1 MTRSTAL
8 NNGQNGV
15 KKIFSFVNKLAVC
28 FVFSLFALG
37 TSADSYENEEEF
49 PADKDGFHQF
59 GYPHYG
65 YGYPRYRRH
74 GSPTPEGYEQYL
86 VFLGNGVWRSPDGSN
101 FVDGLIEGDGMNFQ
115 RKVMGRSDEEI
126 EEQRQLAI
134 DFFLQRFGLDVVND
148 TENLYFTG
156 LEVDPRNRMRAYTIS
171 GVHVPRRGW
180 KVRDGGWGVFVINP
194 EGVTLG
200 GEFEGMHI
208 PVNSG
213 MVYGEYNIRVPFKEN
228 IVIQYES
235 DFPFI
240 ADQFGAGAIR
250 CKLFS
255 EDFGEG
261 LAGGIVNPVF
271 LDDNFLIQ
279 QDIRNILTFPA
290 VP

>member
-1 MTRSTAL
+1 
-8 NNGQNGV
+8 
-15 KKIFSFVNKLAVC
+15 
-28 FVFSLFALG
+28 
-37 TSADSYENEEEF
+37 
-49 PADKDGFHQF
+49 
-59 GYPHYG
+59 
-65 YGYPRYRRH
+65 
-74 GSPTPEGYEQYL
+74 
-86 VFLGNGVWRSPDGSN
+86 
-101 FVDGLIEGDGMNFQ
+101 MNFQ

-134 DFFLQRFGLDVVND
+134 DFFKQRFGLDVVND

-156 LEVDPRNRMRAYTIS
+156 FEIDPRNEMRAYTIS

-213 MVYGEYNIRVPFKEN
+213 MVYGEYNIEVPFKEN
-228 IVIQYES
+228 IVIHFES
-235 DFPFI
+235 DLPYI
-240 ADQFGAGAIR
+240 PDQFGAGAIR

-261 LAGGIVNPVF
+261 LAGGLVNPVF
-271 LDDNFLIQ
+271 LDDNFLMQ